1 MAHSR
6 RSKERKSSA
15 PAEKTK
21 TPQLATAGPS
31 KLADKLLAIA
41 HSAESILKLANAFIQ
56 LVRLAFDAFK
66 HLKDII
72 T

>member
-1 MAHSR
+1 MAPPR
-6 RSKERKSSA
+6 RPKGRKDSA

-31 KLADKLLAIA
+31 KLTDKLLAIA
-41 HSAESILKLANAFIQ
+41 HSVELFLKLANAFVQ
-56 LVRLAFDAFK
+56 LVRLAVDAYK
-66 HLKDII
+66 HLEDII